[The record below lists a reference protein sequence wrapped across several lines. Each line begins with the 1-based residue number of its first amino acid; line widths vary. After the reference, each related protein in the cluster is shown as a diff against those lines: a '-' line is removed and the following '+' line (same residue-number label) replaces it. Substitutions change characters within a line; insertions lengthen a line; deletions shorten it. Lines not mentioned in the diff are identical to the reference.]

1 MSEVTAAKFNNRGNL
16 HKILTHITKTRRK
29 IFSFGGVLCRRMSFF
44 SRLGI
49 HDIDAAC
56 LHNY

>member
-1 MSEVTAAKFNNRGNL
+1 MSEVTAAKYNNRENL
-16 HKILTHITKTRRK
+16 HNILIHITKTRRK
-29 IFSFGGVLCRRMSFF
+29 MFSFGGVFCRRMSFF
-44 SRLGI
+44 SRLSI